1 MFVCLQVGALHTHV
15 AALEEELG
23 SRSSE
28 GATVSASAREA
39 EARAADAEAR
49 AAAAAAAAENL
60 ARQVALLQERVG
72 RGEYNAA
79 TTRVLHFKAS
89 SRGAC
94 RPGDSAGGVCAG
106 RESGGKLAFAMLSWA

>member
-1 MFVCLQVGALHTHV
+1 MFCLQVGALHTHV

-72 RGEYNAA
+72 PWRVQRSHHAGAA
-79 TTRVLHFKAS
+79 LQGKLE
-89 SRGAC
+89 
-94 RPGDSAGGVCAG
+94 GGLPAG
-106 RESGGKLAFAMLSWA
+106 RQRWWRLRRP